1 MYIYMYVYVWE
12 NHQTWSQVWWMG
24 IMSQNQHATVRQQ
37 KPCRFYSIGFRILCP
52 WVGFKIVHS
61 YLYLQEIIF
70 IFPMKCRVYSL
81 SSPAKC
87 AISESLAQPDL
98 KALSPYFHASLT
110 QRLLRMT
117 RKPEAEDWCP
127 PTNLRICNDCNV
139 PLGSLGHVGFFE
151 SDK

>member
-1 MYIYMYVYVWE
+1 MFGKTIKHGLKSGEWE
-12 NHQTWSQVWWMG
+12 LWVRTNMQPFDSKNHADSTRSVSG
-24 IMSQNQHATVRQQ
+24 YFVPGLVS
-37 KPCRFYSIGFRILCP
+37 
-52 WVGFKIVHS
+52 KIVHS

-87 AISESLAQPDL
+87 AISESLAHPDL

>member
-1 MYIYMYVYVWE
+1 
-12 NHQTWSQVWWMG
+12 
-24 IMSQNQHATVRQQ
+24 
-37 KPCRFYSIGFRILCP
+37 
-52 WVGFKIVHS
+52 
-61 YLYLQEIIF
+61 
-70 IFPMKCRVYSL
+70 MKCRVYSL

-110 QRLLRMT
+110 QRLLRVT